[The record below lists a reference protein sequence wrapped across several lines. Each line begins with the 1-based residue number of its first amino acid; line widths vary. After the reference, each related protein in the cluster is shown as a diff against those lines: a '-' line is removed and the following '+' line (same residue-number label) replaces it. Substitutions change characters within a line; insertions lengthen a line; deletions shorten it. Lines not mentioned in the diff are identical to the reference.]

1 MSVGCWQHNYF
12 LIFFFPSFL
21 MGLVWT
27 NGFQNVWSKWIKKL
41 NVQEWSNNNDN
52 KENHTVH
59 VWCPEYLII
68 KKEKKKNMQCVCGG
82 PAGKREKRDMMHS
95 VFSRNPKQKKG
106 KKTAILEAPLVRLND
121 C

>member
-1 MSVGCWQHNYF
+1 
-12 LIFFFPSFL
+12 
-21 MGLVWT
+21 
-27 NGFQNVWSKWIKKL
+27 
-41 NVQEWSNNNDN
+41 
-52 KENHTVH
+52 
-59 VWCPEYLII
+59 
-68 KKEKKKNMQCVCGG
+68 MQCVCGG